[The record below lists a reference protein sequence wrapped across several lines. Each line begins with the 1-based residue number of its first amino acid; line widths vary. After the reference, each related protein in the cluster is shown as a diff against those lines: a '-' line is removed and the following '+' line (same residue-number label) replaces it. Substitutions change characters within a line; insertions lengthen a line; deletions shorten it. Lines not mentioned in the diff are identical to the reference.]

1 MGTHYKGTTKE
12 INSLNVYL
20 KFLRASDSI
29 RSRINKLITGKGLTE
44 SQFNMLDTLFHLGPL
59 SQSELGKKL
68 LKSGGNITMIVD
80 NLEKRKLVKRERS
93 KNDRRFF
100 TIHLTK
106 RGNNL
111 IEKLFPEILSAL
123 INEIYILNEDEQI
136 EFQRVCKLLGLG
148 NTAGKTEN

>member
-1 MGTHYKGTTKE
+1 
-12 INSLNVYL
+12 
-20 KFLRASDSI
+20 
-29 RSRINKLITGKGLTE
+29 
-44 SQFNMLDTLFHLGPL
+44 MLDTLFHLGPL

>member
-1 MGTHYKGTTKE
+1 MGSNYKGTTRE
-12 INSLNVYL
+12 INSLNVYIKL
-20 KFLRASDSI
+20 LRASDSL
-29 RSRINKLITGKGLTE
+29 RSRINKLIIKKGLTE

-80 NLEKRKLVKRERS
+80 NLEKRKLTRRERN

-106 RGNNL
+106 QGSEL
-111 IEKLFPEILSAL
+111 IENLFPKILPVL
-123 INEIYILNEDEQI
+123 VNEIYKLNSDEQL
-136 EFQRVCKLLGLG
+136 EFQRMCKILGLQ
-148 NTAGKTEN
+148 TIICKTHI

>member
-12 INSLNVYL
+12 INSLNVYIKL
-20 KFLRASDSI
+20 LRASDSI